1 MPPAQRLV
9 QICLFILAAIALTGG
24 VLQMS
29 LGQPDTAPRLDNVH
43 RFLAGIYLGCGFIAA
58 WAAVTIRQQGTLV
71 YLIALAVFIAA
82 IGRLISMAKV
92 GLPEPHAL
100 WLAYVI
106 SELVIPVVI
115 AAGQYATN
123 RRVGKGA

>member
-1 MPPAQRLV
+1 MPIPQRIV
-9 QICLFILAAIALTGG
+9 QICLFILAAIALLGG

-43 RFLAGIYLGCGFIAA
+43 RFLAGIYLGCGFIAL
-58 WAAVTIRQQGTLV
+58 WAGITIRQQGTLI

-100 WLAYVI
+100 WLTYVA
-106 SELVIPVVI
+106 SELILPLIIVLAHLATKRRI
-115 AAGQYATN
+115 AIQG
-123 RRVGKGA
+123 